1 MKKISI
7 KKVDGG
13 AIMNITEGS
22 KTFTNV
28 YVFSECV
35 YSEKRDKFHTP
46 AGNEIFDQMNNFE
59 ITDSWGDCLTC
70 DIERCPNGY
79 YATIKKDE
87 EIIYEF
93 VEELAPF
100 PFAENK
106 HFRDKLNCKLFEVIS
121 KLINEQFTT
130 SLRGTNASVL
140 EFEINEIY

>member
-1 MKKISI
+1 MKKKINI
-7 KKVDGG
+7 RKVDGG
-13 AIMNITEGS
+13 VIMNIDEGS

-93 VEELAPF
+93 VEDIIPMTG
-100 PFAENK
+100 NK

-121 KLINEQFTT
+121 ELINEHFST
-130 SLRGTNASVL
+130 SSRGTNASVL
-140 EFEINEIY
+140 EFEIEN